1 MITAERLDRDALLAV
16 QGRRLT
22 ELITAIY
29 SRNAF
34 YTRKLDEAGLQID
47 RLQFPRDLER
57 LPLTTKAELNADQA
71 ANPPWGTALTEP
83 LERYTRYCQTSSTT
97 GRPLR
102 WIDTNESWQ
111 FLLDCWKAVYR
122 GARVGGGDRVFFPFS
137 FGPFLGFW
145 AGFEAGHQM
154 GLHCIPGGGMS
165 SQIRLALIE
174 SVGATVVCCTP
185 TYALRLA
192 EIAEQERPLRPL
204 AASTVRVLIVAGEP
218 GGSIAPTRER
228 IERSWGA
235 RVIDHHGLTEV
246 GPVSFECWES
256 PGYLHVNEGEFIAE
270 VLDPLTGRPVADGEH
285 GELVV
290 KKIGRTASPVIRYR
304 TGDIVVRRLTPC
316 PCGRTWARLEGGILS
331 RADDMV
337 NIKGVNVYPVGI
349 ETVVRRFAEVVE
361 FRSIVS
367 ASHAMRSLRLEI
379 ELGPQ
384 AGDAVAIAAQVAY
397 QLREAL
403 GLTVAVNVVPSGTL
417 PRFEMKASRFV
428 VES

>member
-1 MITAERLDRDALLAV
+1 MMTAERLDRDALTAV

-22 ELITAIY
+22 ELVSAIY
-29 SRNAF
+29 RRNTF
-34 YTRKLDEAGLQID
+34 YTRKFDDAGLVLE

-122 GARVGGGDRVFFPFS
+122 GARVGPGDRVFFPFS

-145 AGFEAGHQM
+145 AGFEAGTQM

-192 EIAEQERPLRPL
+192 EIAEHEHPLRPL
-204 AASTVRVLIVAGEP
+204 AESTVRLLIVAGEP
-218 GGSIAPTRER
+218 GGSIPPTRER
-228 IERSWGA
+228 IERNWGA

-246 GPVSFECWES
+246 GPVSFECWEA
-256 PGYLHVNEGEFIAE
+256 PGYLHVNEGQFIAE
-270 VLDPLTGRPVADGEH
+270 VLDPAS
-285 GELVV
+285 
-290 KKIGRTASPVIRYR
+290 GRTLDISTTQPGLQFFTGNKLDGSITGKAGHVYNKRFGLCLETQHFPDSPNKANFPTTILRPDEKYNSR
-304 TGDIVVRRLTPC
+304 TVF
-316 PCGRTWARLEGGILS
+316 AF
-331 RADDMV
+331 
-337 NIKGVNVYPVGI
+337 GV
-349 ETVVRRFAEVVE
+349 
-361 FRSIVS
+361 S
-367 ASHAMRSLRLEI
+367 
-379 ELGPQ
+379 
-384 AGDAVAIAAQVAY
+384 
-397 QLREAL
+397 
-403 GLTVAVNVVPSGTL
+403 
-417 PRFEMKASRFV
+417 K
-428 VES
+428 